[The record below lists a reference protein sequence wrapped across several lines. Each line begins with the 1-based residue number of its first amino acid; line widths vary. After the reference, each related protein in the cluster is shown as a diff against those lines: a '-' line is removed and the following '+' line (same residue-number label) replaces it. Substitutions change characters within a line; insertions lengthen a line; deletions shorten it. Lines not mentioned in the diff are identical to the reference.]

1 MNLSRSRFLLHTI
14 IFRSH
19 LTFGGCICVSI
30 VSDIHHRN
38 INKILAFYHEIDAGV
53 VSLKA
58 SFGKL
63 LDLENLHPTEDSLK
77 DTPTKRKSK
86 LEIFSPLSRENIGKS
101 IYVDL
106 THHLE
111 TQKCHSLQE
120 TALAFDCS
128 IHRIIHI
135 VQLLLELYRSL
146 PRTPSKSAKQ
156 AAGLARGWNH
166 FRGKWNEVY
175 TVYMSMPWSTHMI
188 INIDPVKIM
197 CRLEY
202 HCWSS
207 YFWDAGLVQEEQGC
221 FHSRPSLHQFLGRLG
236 KQFSPGPPVHQLTG
250 WNNIQQYPTTNGPI
264 SKKQYPTTSSWFACS
279 IHQLYGCFTCF
290 FKPPAIP
297 QSRPVLQQHT
307 SGSVRCI
314 QILPT
319 RETERNWSLWK
330 IIFFVNI
337 GTLP

>member
-1 MNLSRSRFLLHTI
+1 
-14 IFRSH
+14 
-19 LTFGGCICVSI
+19 
-30 VSDIHHRN
+30 
-38 INKILAFYHEIDAGV
+38 
-53 VSLKA
+53 
-58 SFGKL
+58 
-63 LDLENLHPTEDSLK
+63 
-77 DTPTKRKSK
+77 
-86 LEIFSPLSRENIGKS
+86 
-101 IYVDL
+101 
-106 THHLE
+106 
-111 TQKCHSLQE
+111 
-120 TALAFDCS
+120 
-128 IHRIIHI
+128 
-135 VQLLLELYRSL
+135 
-146 PRTPSKSAKQ
+146 
-156 AAGLARGWNH
+156 
-166 FRGKWNEVY
+166 
-175 TVYMSMPWSTHMI
+175 
-188 INIDPVKIM
+188 M

-337 GTLP
+337 ETLP